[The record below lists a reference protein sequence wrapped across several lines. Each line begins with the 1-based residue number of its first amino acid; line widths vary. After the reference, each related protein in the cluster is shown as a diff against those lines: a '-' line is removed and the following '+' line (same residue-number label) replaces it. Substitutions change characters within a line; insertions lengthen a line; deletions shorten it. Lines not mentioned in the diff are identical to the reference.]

1 MGATA
6 AMAPRAERAQALR
19 KRLISA
25 AILLPLAAAAVWLGS
40 YYWDGLVGI
49 FALAMVWERTG
60 MCAAGRG
67 PQRGAIFGTAPAGL
81 VSMLAVAATV
91 AAAAAGR
98 YQIALLLVVA
108 GAGVLSLMSMHSP
121 DSRSHW
127 HGLGP
132 LYIGLPSIA
141 VIWLRHQPGAG
152 LATMVWVLALAIAAD
167 TGAYA
172 AGRTIGGPKLAPRI
186 SPNKTWAGLLGG
198 IAAAAVVG
206 WVAALW
212 LGAASVFPL
221 VLASALLA
229 IVEQVGDLVES
240 GFKRYFGVKDS
251 SHLIP
256 GHGGVLDRVDGLL
269 AVALAV
275 ALAQSMGGGLLAW
288 TR

>member
-1 MGATA
+1 MGAIA
-6 AMAPRAERAQALR
+6 DMAPRAERAQALR
-19 KRLISA
+19 KRFVSA
-25 AILLPLAAAAVWLGS
+25 AILLPVAAAAVWLGS
-40 YYWDGLVGI
+40 HYWDGLVGI
-49 FALAMVWERTG
+49 FALAMVWEWTG
-60 MCAAGRG
+60 MCTAGRG
-67 PQRGAIFGTAPAGL
+67 PQRGAVFGMAPAGL
-81 VSMLAVAATV
+81 VSMLAVAVAV
-91 AAAAAGR
+91 AAAAADR
-98 YQIALLLVVA
+98 YQLALLLIVA
-108 GAGVLSLMSMHSP
+108 GAGVLTLMSMHSL
-121 DSRSHW
+121 DSRSRW
-127 HGLGP
+127 HGVGT

-152 LATMVWVLALAIAAD
+152 LATMVWILALTIAAD

-212 LGAASVFPL
+212 LGAASVLPL

-275 ALAQSMGGGLLAW
+275 ALAQSVGGGLLAW

>member
-1 MGATA
+1 MGAIA
-6 AMAPRAERAQALR
+6 DMAPRAERAQALR

-25 AILLPLAAAAVWLGS
+25 AILLPVAAAAVWLGS

-49 FALAMVWERTG
+49 FALAMVWEWTS
-60 MCAAGRG
+60 MCATGQG
-67 PQRGAIFGTAPAGL
+67 TQRRAVFGMAPAGL
-81 VSMLAVAATV
+81 VSMLAVAAAV
-91 AAAAAGR
+91 AVAAAGR

-108 GAGVLSLMSMHSP
+108 GAGVLTLMSMHSP
-121 DSRSHW
+121 DSRSRW